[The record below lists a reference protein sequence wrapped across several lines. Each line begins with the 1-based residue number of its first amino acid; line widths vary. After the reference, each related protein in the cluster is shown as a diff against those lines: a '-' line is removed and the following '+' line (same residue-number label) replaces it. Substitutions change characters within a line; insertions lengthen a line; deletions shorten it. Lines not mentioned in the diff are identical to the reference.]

1 MLIPI
6 HAEASDLHAA
16 SGYRAI
22 LVIRNLKCTAAE
34 LEAVERQLAEKI
46 EQQLYDNSQ
55 YRYAIGLGQLTK
67 LDAWILPTSPEQAW
81 SVYESEC
88 RRRGQKSGDIKP
100 TVIARG
106 AGWNSIFRAIRR
118 NESPQSQDH

>member
-16 SGYRAI
+16 PGYRAI
-22 LVIRNLKCTAAE
+22 LVIRNLKCSVAE
-34 LEAVERQLAEKI
+34 LETVEWQLAEKI
-46 EQQLYDNSQ
+46 EQQLCDNSQ
-55 YRYAIGLGQLTK
+55 YRYAIGLGQLRK
-67 LDAWILPTSPEQAW
+67 LDVWILLTSPEQAW

-100 TVIARG
+100 TVLARG
-106 AGWNSIFRAIRR
+106 AGWDGVFRTIRHH
-118 NESPQSQDH
+118 EIPESQDH